1 MIFVAYAAGGRG
13 LWLQSLLQMSLNF
26 PEGPQVMTL
35 MYQNKYWGLHLFD
48 ASGIHLGKMFHLQGK
63 ILFTTNFVDLQA

>member
-1 MIFVAYAAGGRG
+1 
-13 LWLQSLLQMSLNF
+13 
-26 PEGPQVMTL
+26 MTL

-48 ASGIHLGKMFHLQGK
+48 ASGIHLGKMFHRFTSLQLHGK